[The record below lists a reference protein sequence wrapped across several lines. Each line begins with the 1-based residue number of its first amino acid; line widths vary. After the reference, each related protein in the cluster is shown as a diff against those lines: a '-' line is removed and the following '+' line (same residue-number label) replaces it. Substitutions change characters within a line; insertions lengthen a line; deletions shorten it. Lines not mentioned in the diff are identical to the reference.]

1 MVPNRFCC
9 EAESVGDGAS
19 ANQRDI
25 ELVVVIWHLRYCD
38 FACSYDDAYVVCDVT
53 DAAFDLMLLFASV
66 RLHYS
71 SE

>member
-25 ELVVVIWHLRYCD
+25 EPVVVIGLQRYCD
-38 FACSYDDAYVVCDVT
+38 FACFATV
-53 DAAFDLMLLFASV
+53 LF
-66 RLHYS
+66 L
-71 SE
+71 